1 MMIYSA
7 MVSRELDDYMYLVG
21 FIPLIFHLIRVG
33 KNENPKDLD
42 PELKIVALS
51 TFGISI
57 LFAIGLVL

>member
-1 MMIYSA
+1 
-7 MVSRELDDYMYLVG
+7 MYLLG
-21 FIPLIFHLIRVG
+21 FIPLIFHLMRVD
-33 KNENPKDLD
+33 KDENPKDLD